1 MNNIEQK
8 IIKPKLG
15 FLELAKQLGSVS
27 QACKTMGYS
36 RDSFYRF
43 KRLYENGG
51 EEALREISRRK
62 PVIKNRVPEHVE
74 KAVVDLAIENPAL
87 GQLRASQEL
96 LQRGIV
102 VSSGGVRSIWLR
114 HDLETMKNEFYD
126 IAFRKKIYT
135 SLEELQLDVDRWIA
149 KYNEERPHSGK
160 HCYEKTPMQTFL
172 EAKK

>member
-15 FLELAKQLGSVS
+15 VLELAKPLGSVS

-43 KRLYENGG
+43 KKLYENGG
-51 EEALREISRRK
+51 EEALREISKRK
-62 PVIKNRVPEHVE
+62 PIIKNRVPEPVE
-74 KAVVDLAIENPAL
+74 RAVIELAIENPAL

-102 VSSGGVRSIWLR
+102 VSAGGVPKG
-114 HDLETMKNEFYD
+114 HKC
-126 IAFRKKIYT
+126 A
-135 SLEELQLDVDRWIA
+135 
-149 KYNEERPHSGK
+149 PSGCVTNWK
-160 HCYEKTPMQTFL
+160 P
-172 EAKK
+172 